1 MKLTAVI
8 IGSVALIVLAVSLLG
23 KDKHTVESA
32 GESAFGA
39 MATTESAAYER
50 NAQTDG
56 KTADIRKF
64 SLTGDNA
71 VAYAV
76 GRHLAHILGRPTD
89 SRRSLD
95 WGLIPTR

>member
-1 MKLTAVI
+1 MTAVI

-76 GRHLAHILGRPTD
+76 GQFTWLIY
-89 SRRSLD
+89 
-95 WGLIPTR
+95 WGDQQTAGEAWIGA